1 MNTQYNHTYNEEHN
15 MKIHEE
21 YLPTE
26 QVTTEQAAELNV
38 DMPVS
43 TVVSGA
49 RTRLRPIFTGFED
62 HHIDVQEASQL
73 TRNFRM
79 REGKGAVKGQY
90 FSRAAIEQM
99 LAQEDVVG
107 LRYYYTRNTE
117 GKLGLVLVG
126 VKEDGEDLVNGFIS
140 GNAIPTSP
148 FCTEKNPLNS

>member
-1 MNTQYNHTYNEEHN
+1 MN
-15 MKIHEE
+15 IHEN
-21 YLPTE
+21 LSSIE
-26 QVTTEQAAELNV
+26 QTTAETTGEFNV

-43 TVVSGA
+43 TIVTGA

-62 HHIDVQEASQL
+62 HHIDAQEASQL
-73 TRNFRM
+73 TRNYRM

-90 FSRAAIEQM
+90 FSRAALEQM

-107 LRYYYTRNTE
+107 MRYYYTRSNE

-126 VKEDGEDLVNGFIS
+126 VKEDGEDLVNGFVC

-148 FCTEKNPLNS
+148 FCTEKNALNS